1 MGSQPVVAKTDYK
14 PERTIKI
21 DHGDVVPGDKV
32 IYVRPQAIVQFVNL
46 DPESYTV
53 VFLLFGEDPDDPYA
67 KHADVDLFLT
77 GYGTSTMVADLGIFI
92 GECNYRVIA
101 TPLGSVGRGFTEE
114 IALKMSV
121 GCEKTSEEHRSTTMP
136 RQVMRSA
143 SRGGPGGT
151 IHIGG

>member
-1 MGSQPVVAKTDYK
+1 
-14 PERTIKI
+14 
-21 DHGDVVPGDKV
+21 
-32 IYVRPQAIVQFVNL
+32 
-46 DPESYTV
+46 
-53 VFLLFGEDPDDPYA
+53 
-67 KHADVDLFLT
+67 
-77 GYGTSTMVADLGIFI
+77 MVADPGVFI